1 MNEIPPETKKLLMEV
16 KRQFELL
23 RPLKKQIEEN
33 LKTLHAPLTEAY
45 RFIQENREPVL
56 EIIQQFRRE
65 VLPYAE
71 LFQQMATHNAI
82 EKSLEKAGWLPH
94 YSTPIDTVLGGSDMA
109 SNDQAGLALSNQLID
124 ELMASDTLVIEVPMY
139 NFSIPSVLK
148 AWIDHVARQGKTFAY
163 SAAGPEGLAK
173 GKRAILV
180 LGSGGVYSEGPAK
193 TMEHTE
199 SYLRILLGFIGIT
212 DVEAIYIEGVGM
224 GPDKAAEAL
233 EKATQRANALA

>member
-1 MNEIPPETKKLLMEV
+1 MTTILHIKSSSNLQGSVTRKVGAVAAERLQSQKSGAQIIVRDLVSSPVPHISPE
-16 KRQFELL
+16 F
-23 RPLKKQIEEN
+23 
-33 LKTLHAPLTEAY
+33 
-45 RFIQENREPVL
+45 
-56 EIIQQFRRE
+56 
-65 VLPYAE
+65 
-71 LFQQMATHNAI
+71 
-82 EKSLEKAGWLPH
+82 
-94 YSTPIDTVLGGSDMA
+94 LGAMA